1 YVDYDLSTLKNSKG
15 GFLLNSEEENQK
27 LLKQNQQV
35 EELKKQRLKQIER
48 FHQNQLSLDPNQ
60 NPKCKVCSSIEL
72 DIQIYNAFRVPV
84 CKTCKNNY
92 PDRFSLL
99 TKTECKEDYLLTD
112 PELKDTELLPH
123 LLKANP
129 HQSTYSNMMLY
140 LREQVEE
147 YAFSSKKWG
156 SSENLDEEFQRRT
169 NVKKQKKSKKF
180 EENLKTLR
188 NQTRKNLYQ
197 KRQDEIHVHQFELMS
212 AGSQS
217 NSVQKC
223 LTCGLETE

>member
-15 GFLLNSEEENQK
+15 GFLLNSEEDNQK
-27 LLKQNQQV
+27 LLKQNQQIQ
-35 EELKKQRLKQIER
+35 ELKNQRLNQIQK
-48 FHQNQLSLDPNQ
+48 FHQNQLSTDPND

-72 DIQIYNAFRVPV
+72 DLQIYHAFRVPV
-84 CKTCKNNY
+84 CKTCKNNH

-140 LREQVEE
+140 LREQVEG
-147 YAFSSKKWG
+147 YAFSNQKWG
-156 SSENLDEEFQRRT
+156 SSENLDQEFQRRSQL
-169 NVKKQKKSKKF
+169 KKQKKSKQF
-180 EENLKTLR
+180 EQNLKTLR

-197 KRQDEIHVHQFELMS
+197 KRQDELHSHEFNLIPSVD
-212 AGSQS
+212 GST
-217 NSVQKC
+217 SVQKC
-223 LTCGLETE
+223 ITCGLETE